1 MDREQL
7 IAFER
12 IVRVGSFSGAA
23 AELGIAQ
30 PTISARIRVLEEAV
44 GGDLF
49 VRSGRRIALTEMGR
63 ALLPYARRIIDLLD
77 EGLAA
82 TQAARVGQ
90 QGVLTLG
97 LLDSLSEGFV
107 SRSIAR
113 FRDTHPGVEM
123 TVRSGT
129 SQQIVEML
137 NDGAI
142 RFGLIDW
149 PYLDGSVE
157 VLARFRERLVPV
169 TLPSHPLARQG
180 AVTFEEMI
188 TRANPLLLIVWNSM
202 LTDAV
207 RQHQP
212 APGATLEV
220 PHAMARRLLRRR
232 SGATFLPQDS
242 ITSDLDRGAL
252 AELIVSDHEPFYR
265 DLALV
270 RSKGVEPETLM
281 IREFVE
287 ELLAAGRE
295 MVK

>member
-30 PTISARIRVLEEAV
+30 PTISARIRVLEETV

-90 QGVLTLG
+90 QGALALG

-129 SQQIVEML
+129 SQQVVEML
-137 NDGAI
+137 DDGAI
-142 RFGLIDW
+142 RLGLIDW
-149 PYLDGSVE
+149 PQLQGSVK

-180 AVTFEEMI
+180 AVTFEEI
-188 TRANPLLLIVWNSM
+188 VTRANPLLLIVWTAT

-207 RQHQP
+207 RQHQS
-212 APGATLEV
+212 APGGTLEV

-242 ITSDLDRGAL
+242 IASDLDRGAL
-252 AELIVSDHEPFYR
+252 AELIVSDREPFYR

-270 RSKGVEPETLM
+270 RPNSGEPDSP
-281 IREFVE
+281 IVGAFVE

-295 MVK
+295 MLE